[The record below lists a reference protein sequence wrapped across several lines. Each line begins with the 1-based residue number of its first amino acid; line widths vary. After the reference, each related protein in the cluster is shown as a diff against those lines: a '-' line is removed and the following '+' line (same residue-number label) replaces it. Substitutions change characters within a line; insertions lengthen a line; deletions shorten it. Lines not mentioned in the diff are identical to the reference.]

1 MSANNAFGTIFIKDH
16 TVLPAGLALE
26 SEPFLPSWRAVRNF
40 DGYLL
45 GRKIQEAGWNFFYL
59 AGDISAIAFGRGEAG
74 NLRKAVKRALAR
86 QGGSQFNSLEITK
99 AVSRSFLGVP
109 FTRITVH
116 YRHIQQGIV
125 LKLAKDADSR
135 IASDAVGKVAE
146 RKHTTLV
153 ASS

>member
-1 MSANNAFGTIFIKDH
+1 MSANNAFGTILIREH
-16 TVLPAGLALE
+16 TLLPAGLTVE
-26 SEPFLPSWRAVRNF
+26 SEPFLPGWRAVRNF
-40 DGYLL
+40 KGYAL
-45 GRKIQEAGWNFFYL
+45 GRRIEEAGWNFFYL

-99 AVSRSFLGVP
+99 AVSRSFLGVRS
-109 FTRITVH
+109 TRITVH

-125 LKLAKDADSR
+125 LRLAKNTDSR

-146 RKHTTLV
+146 RQYTTLV
-153 ASS
+153 SSS